1 MKNVV
6 IGIDFGGTTIKFGVV
21 TENGKIID
29 GWSIPT
35 PTQSAP
41 KDTMKKIT
49 SEIIKR
55 IEGNYH
61 LLGIGLGIPGSVDP
75 LTFKV
80 YDCNNLGWNEKTDL
94 MKYLK
99 PVLKVPVIIEND
111 ANVAAI
117 GERWQGAANKDNF
130 MYITLGTGV
139 GAGIVLNNHLIKGS
153 TGAAGELGHVI
164 VNPDGL
170 KCTCGNRG
178 CLETVSSATGIV
190 RLYKQFAKIHTNITT
205 KQIFDQAKKN
215 SLSLENKTINIA
227 CDYLGLAIANVVN
240 VLNLQEII
248 IGGGVSNAGEFL
260 RSKIE
265 KSMNQ
270 YLYMNNQKLTKVKLA
285 TLGNNAGIYGA
296 AKLALNNKDITI

>member
-21 TENGKIID
+21 TEEGKIID
-29 GWSIPT
+29 KWVLST
-35 PTQSAP
+35 PTQSDP
-41 KDTMKKIT
+41 KATMKKIT
-49 SEIIKR
+49 SEIIEKV
-55 IEGNYH
+55 EGNYH
-61 LLGIGLGIPGSVDP
+61 LLGVGLGIPGSVDP

-80 YDCNNLGWNEKTDL
+80 YDCNNLGWNEETDL
-94 MKYLK
+94 IKYLK

-130 MYITLGTGV
+130 MYVTLGTGV
-139 GAGIVLNNHLIKGS
+139 GAGIVLNNRLIKGS

-164 VNPDGL
+164 VKPDGL
-170 KCTCGNRG
+170 KCTCGHRG

-190 RLYKQFAKIHTNITT
+190 RLYKQFTNTNINITT
-205 KQIFDQAKKN
+205 KQIFDQAKNN
-215 SLSLENKTINIA
+215 SPIANKTINVA

-265 KSMNQ
+265 KSMNK
-270 YLYMNNQKLTKVKLA
+270 YLYLSNQGITKVKLA
-285 TLGNNAGIYGA
+285 ILGNDAGIYGA
-296 AKLALNNKDITI
+296 AKLALNNKNITI